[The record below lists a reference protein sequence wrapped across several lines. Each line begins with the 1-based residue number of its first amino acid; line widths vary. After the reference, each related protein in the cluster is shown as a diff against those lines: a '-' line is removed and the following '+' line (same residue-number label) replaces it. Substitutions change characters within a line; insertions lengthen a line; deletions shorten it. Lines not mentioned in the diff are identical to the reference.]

1 MAVASIR
8 EEGAASRVKDSEDR
22 LKIYEAIGK
31 LHKDVNTIKRTFGAS
46 KLHPYN
52 AGWLLS
58 ATSLVFGSCS
68 ISPLSS
74 RLRLLP
80 SSFYIPPLP
89 PTNTPLPTTERLRGI
104 ISTLA
109 PEVID
114 PRSIKDIPNP
124 SPSPLTSIDP
134 ALPLPTSTISASP
147 KEDSLMAGN
156 STTCNKETRNPPLNC
171 SQYVYNG
178 PPRECGGAKA
188 PPPMRAAPPSERA
201 PTPLM
206 KVATTT
212 SETPPKVEGR
222 KKVKERSK
230 GSKQKPKATSSYPP
244 ESSTHSQTPTPS
256 SRPSD
261 PPTHAPPSANALD
274 DLRIEAIEH
283 INKEL
288 KRDTEHKKR
297 YQKEEARIEVEKQGK
312 EMEVH
317 SQDDSVEVLI
327 EEWELHLRKA
337 LDRVAKEALIL
348 DLNKILKDEKRAPLH
363 LAKVARVKKELEE
376 QDSKAQITPAE
387 EEYRCFVKAEV
398 REGHYRKDEGP
409 LKTYLRN
416 EKVITWVCK
425 EDALLPKLRGCN
437 PLQKQILPPARR
449 TPNQE
454 LRPALTAMESSKAGN
469 IATSITTNRPI
480 STNPN
485 KTPIERAK
493 RIYTHEEGK
502 ESPKKYANIT
512 IIPQHQ
518 NTSDRVL
525 KGRIKAVKVEGFK
538 SYPIEREIT
547 ITHPLNTSSEEL
559 THMVATLRREI
570 YYTLTQ
576 LPDSKVVSVNR
587 DTIKL
592 VILGISGKKG
602 EKAQDRVDKIIQ
614 ELDIPLAMRS
624 AKWLEETDIG
634 GIVMRGNSVP

>member
-147 KEDSLMAGN
+147 KEDSLMAA
-156 STTCNKETRNPPLNC
+156 T
-171 SQYVYNG
+171 
-178 PPRECGGAKA
+178 
-188 PPPMRAAPPSERA
+188 PPPAIKKP
-201 PTPLM
+201 
-206 KVATTT
+206 
-212 SETPPKVEGR
+212 ETPPSTAVNMFTMAPPGNAEEPRPHLHEGCPSIRKGPNTTYEGSHHYSENPPKSGRR
-222 KKVKERSK
+222 KKVKERSRLQTKAK
-230 GSKQKPKATSSYPP
+230 GPP
-244 ESSTHSQTPTPS
+244 HHTHQNHRQHSQTPTPS

-261 PPTHAPPSANALD
+261 PPTTPTISKESALD
-274 DLRIEAIEH
+274 DLRIEQSNIS
-283 INKEL
+283 IKEL

-297 YQKEEARIEVEKQGK
+297 YQKEEARIEVEKQGQ

-317 SQDDSVEVLI
+317 SLDDAYQGS
-327 EEWELHLRKA
+327 
-337 LDRVAKEALIL
+337 
-348 DLNKILKDEKRAPLH
+348 LNLGPQQNPQDEKRAPLH